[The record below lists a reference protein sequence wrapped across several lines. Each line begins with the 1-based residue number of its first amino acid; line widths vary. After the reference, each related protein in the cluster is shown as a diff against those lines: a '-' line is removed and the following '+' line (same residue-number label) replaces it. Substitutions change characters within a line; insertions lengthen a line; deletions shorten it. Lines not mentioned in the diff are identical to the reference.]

1 MGLSESEPSTQE
13 HTRGGIWI
21 LDSWNGAI
29 PKAVAYTWDMFH
41 YLGFL
46 VASVGEK
53 RLASQTLE
61 VPGLGGYLEGFPPDQ
76 KRGGVDLEGSSDQDI
91 K

>member
-1 MGLSESEPSTQE
+1 MGYVPLP
-13 HTRGGIWI
+13 G
-21 LDSWNGAI
+21 L
-29 PKAVAYTWDMFH
+29 P
-41 YLGFL
+41 

-76 KRGGVDLEGSSDQDI
+76 RRGGVDWEGSSDQDT

>member
-1 MGLSESEPSTQE
+1 MHVL
-13 HTRGGIWI
+13 
-21 LDSWNGAI
+21 NAI
-29 PKAVAYTWDMFH
+29 PKAVAYTWVMFH

-53 RLASQTLE
+53 HLASQTLE

-76 KRGGVDLEGSSDQDI
+76 RRGGVNWEGGSDQDI